1 MAKKA
6 KRKNKAVSTKRRAI
20 RYGAAG
26 AAVLLLVPVIL
37 SAAYALVDPPV
48 TTLMLWR
55 SAQGQERRWEWR
67 SLKDMSPHMVAAVV
81 SAEDGQFCHHHG
93 VDWGQVRKVIETVR
107 HDPEKPVRG
116 ASTITMQAA
125 RTLFLW
131 PSRSVVRKAFE
142 VPLALWLDLVLSK
155 RRLLEI
161 YLNVVEWAPGV
172 YGAGAASRFHFGRDV
187 RRLSRTQA
195 ALLAATLPAPFKR
208 RPGKPTTKLTRLA
221 GVYTK
226 RMETISPYLDCVK

>member
-6 KRKNKAVSTKRRAI
+6 RRRKKPASAKRRALT
-20 RYGAAG
+20 YGAIAAG
-26 AAVLLLVPVIL
+26 VLVLVPMVL
-37 SAAYALVDPPV
+37 SVAYALINPPV

-55 SAQGQERRWEWR
+55 SVQGQERRWEWR
-67 SLKDMSPHMVAAVV
+67 SLEDMSPHMVAAVV
-81 SAEDGQFCHHHG
+81 AAEDGQYCNHHG

-107 HDPEKPVRG
+107 HDPDKRVRG

-125 RTLFLW
+125 RNLFLW

-142 VPLALWLDLVLSK
+142 FPLALWLDLVLSK

-208 RPGKPTTKLTRLA
+208 RPGKPNNKLTRLA
-221 GVYTK
+221 NVYTK
-226 RMETISPYLDCVK
+226 RMVAITPHLACVK